1 MEVAVFQGH
10 RHICLLPQRYE
21 LLESNLLDLLPLNR
35 CGVILEFVA
44 IAMTTDSLKL
54 GFERSSCKNE
64 ACATSLKIFLLNKCS
79 I

>member
-1 MEVAVFQGH
+1 MEVAVFRGH

-44 IAMTTDSLKL
+44 IAMTAD
-54 GFERSSCKNE
+54 
-64 ACATSLKIFLLNKCS
+64 
-79 I
+79 